1 MRGRTVIATALG
13 LCGLIAALPAQSRP
27 DFSGRWTS
35 APEPAAQA
43 APQGGERG
51 AARGARGARR
61 GGGGGRGARSGDMG
75 SGWGEIIT
83 LSQDASSLTLEWAFF
98 SRGDLQPPLRYTYA
112 LDGTPTTNAVTMG
125 RGVQEE
131 RSRATW
137 DGGSLVINSTYTFAH
152 PETGEPVEGTLT
164 RTLSLESPTTMVV
177 EVSRAGVLGGPPN
190 TTRTVYRKLA
200 EG

>member
-1 MRGRTVIATALG
+1 MRRTAAWLGALAISG
-13 LCGLIAALPAQSRP
+13 VVVALPAQSRP

-35 APEPAAQA
+35 APEPAADAPPA
-43 APQGGERG
+43 AGERGRG
-51 AARGARGARR
+51 AARGGRR
-61 GGGGGRGARSGDMG
+61 GGGGRAARAGDMG
-75 SGWGEIIT
+75 SGWGTVIT
-83 LSQDASSLTLEWAFF
+83 ITQDARRLTVEYAFF
-98 SRGDLQPPLRYTYA
+98 ARGDLQPPLRYTYA

-137 DGGSLVINSTYTFAH
+137 DGGSLVITSTYTFAH

-200 EG
+200 EGG

>member
-1 MRGRTVIATALG
+1 
-13 LCGLIAALPAQSRP
+13 
-27 DFSGRWTS
+27 
-35 APEPAAQA
+35 
-43 APQGGERG
+43 
-51 AARGARGARR
+51 
-61 GGGGGRGARSGDMG
+61 
-75 SGWGEIIT
+75 
-83 LSQDASSLTLEWAFF
+83 
-98 SRGDLQPPLRYTYA
+98 
-112 LDGTPTTNAVTMG
+112 
-125 RGVQEE
+125 VQEE

-137 DGGSLVINSTYTFAH
+137 DGGSLVITSTYTFAH